1 LTQPESPPDAEK
13 PLPARACLA
22 VLDVGAN
29 ALRLQIARVFE
40 DGTFAVVHDE
50 REPVRLGEEVFR
62 TGTLS
67 LPAIERALT
76 TLSRYA
82 VTAKRHGTQR
92 IRAVATSAVREAKN
106 GEAFLAEVERLTGL
120 RLEII
125 TGAEE
130 ASLIARGVL
139 SSLQTEPGH
148 LALVDIGGGS
158 TEVSLVVGGKVT
170 FGASVNLGSVRMTEM
185 FCRSDP
191 LLPGHE
197 RAMREHVRGVLV
209 QTLPEEIF
217 GVCPRVVGSAGTIG
231 ALANY
236 IRRRPSLP
244 RTAPGHVRTT
254 FSVRELATASNSL
267 RKMSL
272 ARRRKAPGIEERR
285 AEIVVAGAVILEEI
299 CSHVKARTIKV
310 VRRGL
315 RDGLMLEE
323 IARFSATQTGDAALP
338 GPAIRVPRS
347 RRPLR

>member
-1 LTQPESPPDAEK
+1 MGDGKRGRFGDGRMGGESMRSALLILRDYRQ
-13 PLPARACLA
+13 L
-22 VLDVGAN
+22 LDLYKV
-29 ALRLQIARVFE
+29 E
-40 DGTFAVVHDE
+40 
-50 REPVRLGEEVFR
+50 
-62 TGTLS
+62 
-67 LPAIERALT
+67 
-76 TLSRYA
+76 
-82 VTAKRHGTQR
+82 R
-92 IRAVATSAVREAKN
+92 IRAVATSAVREARN
-106 GEAFLAEVERLTGL
+106 GKDFLAEVDKISGL
-120 RLEII
+120 RLQII
-125 TGAEE
+125 SGSEE

-158 TEVSLVVGGKVT
+158 TEVSLVDSGKVT

-197 RAMREHVRGVLV
+197 RAMREHVRACLV
-209 QTLPEEIF
+209 VTLPEKIF

-236 IRRRPSLP
+236 IRQRPSLP
-244 RTAPGHVRTT
+244 RTAGHVRTT
-254 FSVRELATASNSL
+254 FSVRELARASNSL

-272 ARRRKAPGIEERR
+272 ARRRRAPGIEERR

-299 CSHVKARTIKV
+299 CAHLKARTIKV

-323 IARFSATQTGDAALP
+323 IARFAATQTGDATLP
-338 GPAIRVPRS
+338 GPLIRVPRS
-347 RRPLR
+347 RRLQPR